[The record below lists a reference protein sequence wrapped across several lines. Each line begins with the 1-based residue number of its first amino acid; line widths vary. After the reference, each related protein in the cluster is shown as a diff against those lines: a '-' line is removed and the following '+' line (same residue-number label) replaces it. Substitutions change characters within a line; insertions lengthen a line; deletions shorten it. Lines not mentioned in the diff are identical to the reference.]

1 MDYLNFC
8 KSYFSAT
15 SIPVNLLDNVN
26 ILYSSVRTVTNIP
39 QYNDY
44 YVPDDLPN
52 FPCFSHYDPSIEYG
66 IVRVQD
72 TSIHIVI
79 GPVFET
85 EITPEILNAYLR
97 ENKIPFSERDKIQDF
112 LCSIPRMNQLQLA
125 KHLIFLHQAINNET
139 CELSHFFPDYTP
151 SADDMATNTRS
162 NIGDEAKEYF
172 NTYSNELR
180 LYEIIK
186 MGNEEEL
193 ESYLNQIPLSILA
206 KPMATSAL
214 RQAKSCMPFIRAVME
229 ADFAQVE
236 QYKNELVGYMQDLP
250 LEQGQSLALLYLYN
264 LYYEMGFYDMQV
276 AYKLGL
282 DHRLYQRLR
291 AIETQRDLVIYFTS
305 VLRRIMEYFESNYD
319 QQFPDPVRRAKR
331 FLDDSYMRADLTLG
345 EVAQSSGYNEKYFC
359 TLFKKRFDVS
369 YSDYLTG
376 LRIAAAR
383 ELLEKTNMRM
393 YEVCDAVGYNSVE
406 HFLRTFKRATGQTP
420 LQYRKQI
427 IFCIL

>member
-97 ENKIPFSERDKIQDF
+97 ENKTPFSERDKIQDF

-214 RQAKSCMPFIRAVME
+214 RQAKNMFISTITNIVMIGAIPGGVSTEVAFELMGQYVQECEKLQSIHEIETLRYNMLVKFCQLSGKSHIPLGVSSDVFNSMNFIRSHTNEPITVTDVADNIERSTSYVTNCFRKELGISPGAYISRCKLEE
-229 ADFAQVE
+229 A
-236 QYKNELVGYMQDLP
+236 K
-250 LEQGQSLALLYLYN
+250 SLLMYTNMSLT
-264 LYYEMGFYDMQV
+264 E
-276 AYKLGL
+276 
-282 DHRLYQRLR
+282 
-291 AIETQRDLVIYFTS
+291 I
-305 VLRRIMEYFESNYD
+305 SNYLCYSS
-319 QQFPDPVRRAKR
+319 Q
-331 FLDDSYMRADLTLG
+331 SYFQNA
-345 EVAQSSGYNEKYFC
+345 
-359 TLFKKRFDVS
+359 FKKKFQ
-369 YSDYLTG
+369 L
-376 LRIAAAR
+376 
-383 ELLEKTNMRM
+383 
-393 YEVCDAVGYNSVE
+393 
-406 HFLRTFKRATGQTP
+406 TP
-420 LQYRKQI
+420 LQYRKKMQRI
-427 IFCIL
+427 N

>member
-15 SIPVNLLDNVN
+15 SIPINLLDNMN

-44 YVPDDLPN
+44 YVPNDLSDC
-52 FPCFSHYDPSIEYG
+52 PCFSHYDPSIEYG

-186 MGNEEEL
+186 MGNE
-193 ESYLNQIPLSILA
+193 I
-206 KPMATSAL
+206 
-214 RQAKSCMPFIRAVME
+214 
-229 ADFAQVE
+229 
-236 QYKNELVGYMQDLP
+236 
-250 LEQGQSLALLYLYN
+250 
-264 LYYEMGFYDMQV
+264 
-276 AYKLGL
+276 
-282 DHRLYQRLR
+282 
-291 AIETQRDLVIYFTS
+291 
-305 VLRRIMEYFESNYD
+305 
-319 QQFPDPVRRAKR
+319 
-331 FLDDSYMRADLTLG
+331 
-345 EVAQSSGYNEKYFC
+345 
-359 TLFKKRFDVS
+359 
-369 YSDYLTG
+369 
-376 LRIAAAR
+376 
-383 ELLEKTNMRM
+383 
-393 YEVCDAVGYNSVE
+393 
-406 HFLRTFKRATGQTP
+406 
-420 LQYRKQI
+420 KQ
-427 IFCIL
+427 